1 MPLFH
6 LPKIGSMTTDFVYMG
21 FPKRTFDGSA
31 SYGFDGNSIQ
41 LFSTAYICPRC
52 YNRTS
57 EIPTQCCVCKVQLNS
72 SSHIARSHHHLFPV
86 SNFDE
91 IAIVSSSLSS
101 INSNNDS
108 NNNNDNNHDNNN
120 NKKSSKN
127 IDIKEK
133 KDENKVIEENVLV
146 AYRINEIIF
155 AKSLGSDSVINDVD
169 KSTKIE
175 VEYLEKDFIG
185 IISCCKGCFEE
196 FNISSLVMQCPSCD
210 NLFCIECDLF
220 IHNSLHNCPGC
231 L

>member
-1 MPLFH
+1 
-6 LPKIGSMTTDFVYMG
+6 MTTDFVYMG

-57 EIPTQCCVCKVQLNS
+57 EIPTQCCVCRVQLNS

-86 SNFDE
+86 SNYDE

-101 INSNNDS
+101 STTLLLSENLTEIADDKKNTKNKFLSKTINLEENRG
-108 NNNNDNNHDNNN
+108 NNNQL
-120 NKKSSKN
+120 
-127 IDIKEK
+127 
-133 KDENKVIEENVLV
+133 KVIADDVLK
-146 AYRINEIIF
+146 AYRITEIPLV
-155 AKSLGSDSVINDVD
+155 KDLGSDSLSKDDLD
-169 KSTKIE
+169 KNVKIE
-175 VEYLEKDFIG
+175 HLEEDFIG
-185 IISCCKGCFEE
+185 IITSCKGCFEE
-196 FNISSLVMQCPSCD
+196 FNITSLVMQCPSC
-210 NLFCIECDLF
+210 NNVFCIECDLF

>member
-1 MPLFH
+1 
-6 LPKIGSMTTDFVYMG
+6 MG

-57 EIPTQCCVCKVQLNS
+57 EIPTQCCVCRVQLNS

-91 IAIVSSSLSS
+91 IAIVSSSSLSE
-101 INSNNDS
+101 NSNEIADDKKNTK
-108 NNNNDNNHDNNN
+108 
-120 NKKSSKN
+120 NKLLSKN
-127 IDIKEK
+127 INLE
-133 KDENKVIEENVLV
+133 ENRGNNNHRKVIEDDVLK
-146 AYRINEIIF
+146 AYRITEIPQV
-155 AKSLGSDSVINDVD
+155 KDLGSDSSSKDILD
-169 KSTKIE
+169 KNVKI
-175 VEYLEKDFIG
+175 EYLEEDFIG
-185 IISCCKGCFEE
+185 IITSCKGCFEE
-196 FNISSLVMQCPSCD
+196 FDITSLVMQCPSC
-210 NLFCIECDLF
+210 NNVFCIECDLF

>member
-1 MPLFH
+1 
-6 LPKIGSMTTDFVYMG
+6 MG

-57 EIPTQCCVCKVQLNS
+57 EIPTQCCVCRVQLNS

-86 SNFDE
+86 SNYDE

-101 INSNNDS
+101 STTLLSSENLNEIADDKKNTKNKFLSKTINLEENRG
-108 NNNNDNNHDNNN
+108 NNNQL
-120 NKKSSKN
+120 
-127 IDIKEK
+127 
-133 KDENKVIEENVLV
+133 KVIADDVLK
-146 AYRINEIIF
+146 AYRITEIPLV
-155 AKSLGSDSVINDVD
+155 KDLGSDSLSKDDLD
-169 KSTKIE
+169 KNVKI
-175 VEYLEKDFIG
+175 EYLEEDFIG
-185 IISCCKGCFEE
+185 IITSCKGCFEE
-196 FNISSLVMQCPSCD
+196 FNITSLVMQCPSC
-210 NLFCIECDLF
+210 NNVFCIECDLF

>member
-1 MPLFH
+1 
-6 LPKIGSMTTDFVYMG
+6 MTTDFVYMG

-57 EIPTQCCVCKVQLNS
+57 EIPTQCCVCRVQLNS

-86 SNFDE
+86 SNYDE

-101 INSNNDS
+101 STTLLLSENLNEIADDKKNTKNKFLSKTINLEENRG
-108 NNNNDNNHDNNN
+108 NNNQL
-120 NKKSSKN
+120 
-127 IDIKEK
+127 
-133 KDENKVIEENVLV
+133 KVIADDVLK
-146 AYRINEIIF
+146 AYRITEIPLV
-155 AKSLGSDSVINDVD
+155 KDLGSDSLSKDDLD
-169 KSTKIE
+169 KNVKI
-175 VEYLEKDFIG
+175 EYLEEDFIG
-185 IISCCKGCFEE
+185 IITSCKGCFEE
-196 FNISSLVMQCPSCD
+196 FNITSLVMQCPSC
-210 NLFCIECDLF
+210 NNVFCIECDLF